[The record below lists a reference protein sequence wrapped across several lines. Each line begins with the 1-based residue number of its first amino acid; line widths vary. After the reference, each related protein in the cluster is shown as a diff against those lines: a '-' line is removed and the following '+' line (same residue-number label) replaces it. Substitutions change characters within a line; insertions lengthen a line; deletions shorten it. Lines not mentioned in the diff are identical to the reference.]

1 MPVFECQYV
10 CLSLYLY
17 MSVCP
22 YLYFS
27 MPVSICQNV
36 FQSQYVSTYVCVPV
50 STVYVSMSACLSML
64 LCPSLCVFLKLYLS
78 FCLCLIDF
86 LSACIFESIS
96 VCLSLSMFVNV
107 CLSFG
112 LAIFVYVWRSV
123 VCFNFGPLLFAFCCI
138 NLSIFIDSEQYF
150 SYPIK
155 TLFCHIMQTCNFRCS

>member
-1 MPVFECQYV
+1 MWPWKQKNKEKVSQPFTPNFFFLSSWKQNKTQSTDSSTKSVTVCQP
-10 CLSLYLY
+10 L
-17 MSVCP
+17 
-22 YLYFS
+22 
-27 MPVSICQNV
+27 
-36 FQSQYVSTYVCVPV
+36 
-50 STVYVSMSACLSML
+50 SMSACLSML
-64 LCPSLCVFLKLYLS
+64 LCPSLSVFLKLYLS

-123 VCFNFGPLLFAFCCI
+123 VYFNFGSLLFAFCCI
-138 NLSIFIDSEQYF
+138 YLSIFIDSEQYS